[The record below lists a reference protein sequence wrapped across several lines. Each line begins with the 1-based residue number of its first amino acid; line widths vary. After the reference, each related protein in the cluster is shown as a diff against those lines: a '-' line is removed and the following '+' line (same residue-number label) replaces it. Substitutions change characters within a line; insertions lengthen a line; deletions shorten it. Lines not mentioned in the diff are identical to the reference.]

1 MKKPAIFRIFEQDQ
15 PKLTSS
21 SKTEE
26 RNMTEKERPSFKP
39 KEELVCPKG
48 LSNKEAQKRL
58 KQDGENRLKSEKQV
72 SAAKIFAG
80 QFKDFLVLILLV
92 STGISVF
99 MGEFAEA
106 LSIAVIL
113 LLNAILG
120 FIQEYRTEKTLETL
134 KNMAAPTSKVFRDG
148 TLREIPAV
156 ELVTGDL
163 IEVQAGDRV
172 PADAVLCS
180 ASHLEAEESILTG
193 ESVPAVKTPDPSK
206 GTSNDLNQ
214 PHLLYMGTSIV
225 KGHGRA
231 TIVATGMNTQMGRI
245 AGMLGEIQEE
255 PTPLQ
260 KRLDELGKYIVA
272 ACLFISAIVI
282 AVGLFRGY
290 PLLQMLITGVSLA
303 VAAVPEGLPAIVT
316 IALALAVKR
325 MVRRHALVR
334 RLHAVETLGCAS
346 IICTDKTGTLTENK
360 MTVREVVTANA
371 NYRVEGNG
379 YQQAGG
385 FLRDGNHIHAKYETT
400 LCRLLETA
408 VLCNN
413 AKISVPNQEVRR
425 DRTRSTASGLYRT
438 IGEPTEIAL
447 LVMAAKGGVTRQS
460 LQSEYQVYDETPFDS
475 AVKYM
480 SVSTRTPGGRE
491 YYFFKGAYDVISKQ
505 CDRCMTEQGTRPFSE
520 MNGYFDEKNK
530 QLASSGMR
538 VLAFAYREGGQ
549 GDSHLVFLGLCGMI
563 DPPRKE
569 ARRAVQVC
577 RRAGVRTVM
586 ITGDHQ
592 LTACAIGEQVGIYRK
607 GNLCFTGAELDAMS
621 DSALEKVIHQATVFA
636 RVSPSHKL
644 RIVRALKRRG
654 EIVAMT
660 GDGVNDA
667 PAIKEADIGVS
678 MGITGSDVTKQAA
691 DVILLDDNFA
701 TMVAAIEEGRV
712 IYGNIRKFIRYLLS
726 CNIGEVVTMFL
737 GMLMGMPVP
746 LLPMQILMV
755 NLVTDGLPAI
765 ALGLDPAEEDT
776 MKKPPRSAN
785 DSIFSGGLVFTILT
799 RGILIG
805 FTTLTVFTIVFRMSL
820 SVDAARTAAF
830 LALVLSQLIHVFE
843 CKSETKSIFKIPY
856 GNNKMLLFSA
866 LISAIV
872 AIASIYLQPLNQLLK
887 TCPLPQAQ
895 FLITVACTLIIP
907 VLNAFILKFKRMKS
921 EKSALMIPSVD
932 KS

>member
-15 PKLTSS
+15 GTVKSHS
-21 SKTEE
+21 EE
-26 RNMTEKERPSFKP
+26 QKRPVIEKE
-39 KEELVCPKG
+39 EESNQLEEKRLFLEG
-48 LSNKEAQKRL
+48 LSTKEAQRRL
-58 KQDGENRLKSEKQV
+58 KEDGENQLKSEKQI
-72 SAAKIFAG
+72 SAVKIFAG

-99 MGEFAEA
+99 MGEIAEA
-106 LSIAVIL
+106 LSIAIIL

-120 FIQEYRTEKTLETL
+120 FVQEYRTEKTLEAL
-134 KNMAAPTSKVFRDG
+134 KNMAAPTAKVLRDG
-148 TLREIPAV
+148 TLCEVPAT
-156 ELVTGDL
+156 ELVIGDL
-163 IEVQAGDRV
+163 IEVEAGDRV
-172 PADAVLCS
+172 PADAILCK
-180 ASHLEAEESILTG
+180 ASHLEVEESILTG
-193 ESVPAVKTPDPSK
+193 ESVPSIKMVDPTK
-206 GTSNDLNQ
+206 GAANDLNQ
-214 PHLLYMGTSIV
+214 PHLLYMGTSVV
-225 KGHGRA
+225 KGRGRA
-231 TIVATGMNTQMGRI
+231 KIIATGMKTQMGRI
-245 AGMLGEIQEE
+245 AGMLGEIEE
-255 PTPLQ
+255 EATPLQ
-260 KRLDELGKYIVA
+260 KRLDELGKYIIIG
-272 ACLFISAIVI
+272 CLLISAIVI
-282 AVGLFRGY
+282 IVGLFRGY

-325 MVRRHALVR
+325 MVRRRALVR
-334 RLHAVETLGCAS
+334 RLHAVETLGCAGV
-346 IICTDKTGTLTENK
+346 ICTDKTGTLTENK
-360 MTVREVVTANA
+360 MTVREVVTADA
-371 NYRVEGNG
+371 GYRVEGNG

-385 FLRDGNHIHAKYETT
+385 FLRDGNHIHATYEPA
-400 LCRLLETA
+400 LLRLLQTA

-413 AKISVPNQEVRR
+413 AEISSPERAGQR
-425 DRTRSTASGLYRT
+425 DRTQNKSQALYHT
-438 IGEPTEIAL
+438 VGEPTEIAL
-447 LVMAAKGGVTRQS
+447 LVMAAKGGVTRQALS
-460 LQSEYQVYDETPFDS
+460 GEYQVYDETPFDS

-480 SVSTRTPGGRE
+480 SVSAKTSAGRE
-491 YYFFKGAYDVISKQ
+491 YLFLKGAYDVISKR
-505 CDRCMTEQGTRPFSE
+505 CDRCMSEDGIRPFSE
-520 MNGYFDEKNK
+520 VREYFENQNEK
-530 QLASSGMR
+530 LAGRGMR
-538 VLAFAYREGGQ
+538 VLAFACREGGQ
-549 GDSHLVFLGLCGMI
+549 GDSHLVFLGLAGMI

-569 ARRAVQVC
+569 AKQAVQTC

-586 ITGDHQ
+586 ITGDHR

-607 GNLCFTGAELDAMS
+607 GDICVTGEELDSMS
-621 DSALEKVIHQATVFA
+621 DSALEQMIHRITVFA

-644 RIVRALKRRG
+644 RIVRAFKRRG

-726 CNIGEVVTMFL
+726 CNIGEVVTMFF

-776 MKKPPRSAN
+776 MKQPPRDAN
-785 DSIFSGGLVFTILT
+785 AGIFCGGLVFTILL

-820 SVDAARTAAF
+820 SIDAARTAAF
-830 LALVLSQLIHVFE
+830 FALVLTQLIHVFE

-856 GNNKMLLFSA
+856 TNNKMLLLA
-866 LISAIV
+866 VLISAIV
-872 AIASIYLQPLNQLLK
+872 AIASVYLGLFNQLLR
-887 TCPLPQAQ
+887 TCPLTEGQMLVTIGCS
-895 FLITVACTLIIP
+895 LIVP
-907 VLNAFILKFKRMKS
+907 VLNALALKLKRKKE
-921 EKSALMIPSVD
+921 EKSAMVLSPQRNF
-932 KS
+932 